1 MFVKILH
8 LIKFCCIIKLMMK
21 DFNKLSVAFYWHM
34 HQPVYQ
40 LEDTFLMP
48 YVRLHAVKDYLDM
61 VLFLEKFPGL
71 KLNFNV
77 VPSLVDSVLAYT
89 EQGLTDVHQD
99 LTLSPVEELTD
110 EEKAF
115 ILNNFFS
122 AKYETMILKSERY
135 TSLYKRRF
143 KSQNL
148 PIEQFS
154 YQDYSDLMALFN
166 LVWIDP
172 SHKSRYPEFEYL
184 FEKQEGFTQEDRE
197 NIIRLH
203 LSIMR
208 DIVPTYK
215 KYLQESR
222 IEITTSPY
230 YHPIVP
236 ILQDV
241 KTTIKNVKTVEGL
254 PAQFA
259 MTMDARK
266 QIRAGLDRIEE
277 ILGVR
282 PKGFWPPE
290 LCLSNKTL
298 STLAQE
304 GIKWTISDEA
314 ILSESINFSFI
325 RDFKGNLEDPYHI
338 LKVYEA
344 KASNDVPI
352 DIIFRDRSLANL
364 INFEYANLDCKLAGY
379 DLYDKIK
386 SIQSKL
392 LVSPD
397 DTHLLTIA
405 LDGENCWERYTNDGI
420 EFLNTIYSSLEND
433 SSIETVLISDY
444 IERDMHKKTLNKIVA
459 GSWINNSFQCW
470 IGDLEKNAAWNTVK
484 RVRDDLFAFKKEHR
498 NLSSKKF
505 EAAIRELY
513 ICQGSDWFWWYGEP
527 NTSGQDY
534 IFDYIFRERL
544 KNIYRIIG
552 AEPPEYLDE
561 SIIST
566 NELAMRYP
574 TELIT
579 LDIDGKLDSDDKW
592 SSAGSI
598 VIPDGPVYQENKLF
612 DKISFCNDNENIYLR
627 IYVNKNNGEKHSK
640 KINQFHIYTRNAS
653 MLIPGAPIRLINRN
667 DSNASMIKEKFN
679 NEFVLTIINNELFP
693 IRFLNVPDVNCW
705 KFTTANNIKLIFKD
719 VIDIKIPFDDLS
731 IGHGDVLE
739 FFFATSDNG
748 IKDTYIPQDALLALK
763 RG

>member
-1 MFVKILH
+1 M
-8 LIKFCCIIKLMMK
+8 IKDL
-21 DFNKLSVAFYWHM
+21 NKLSVAFYWHL

-61 VLFLEKFPGL
+61 VQVLEKYPKL

-77 VPSLVDSVLAYT
+77 VPSLLDSILNYT
-89 EQGLTDVHQD
+89 EKGFTDVHQD
-99 LTLSPVEELTD
+99 LTVANIEELSD
-110 EEKAF
+110 EEKSF

-135 TSLYKRRF
+135 VALYKYRY
-143 KSQNL
+143 KSQDTSINK
-148 PIEQFS
+148 FS
-154 YQDYSDLMALFN
+154 NQDFSDLMALFN

-172 SHKSRYPEFEYL
+172 THKSRYPEFEYL
-184 FEKQEGFTQEDRE
+184 FEKQENFTQEDRE

-203 LSIMR
+203 LTIMR
-208 DIVPTYK
+208 EIIPTYK
-215 KYLQESR
+215 KYLEQGR

-241 KTTIKNVKTVEGL
+241 KTTIKNVKTTKGL
-254 PAQFA
+254 PSQFA
-259 MTMDARK
+259 MTTDARK

-277 ILGVR
+277 IFGVR

-298 STLAQE
+298 STLAKE

-314 ILSESINFSFI
+314 ILSASINCEFV

-338 LKVYEA
+338 LKVYDF
-344 KASNDVPI
+344 KSASNPPI

-364 INFEYANLDCKLAGY
+364 INFEYANIDCKLAAH

-405 LDGENCWERYTNDGI
+405 LDGENCWERYLNDGC
-420 EFLNTIYSSLEND
+420 EFLDTIYTEFEND
-433 SSIETVLISDY
+433 ESLETVLISEY
-444 IERDMHKKTLNKIVA
+444 IEKDEHKKSLNKIFA
-459 GSWINNSFQCW
+459 GSWVNNSFQCW
-470 IGDLEKNAAWNTVK
+470 IGDPEKNRAWNILK
-484 RVRDDLFAFKKEHR
+484 QVRDDLFKYKSEHR
-498 NLSSKKF
+498 DLST
-505 EAAIRELY
+505 EQIQQAMRELY

-544 KNIYRIIG
+544 KNIYKIIG
-552 AEPPEYLDE
+552 TDSPEFLDE
-561 SIIST
+561 PIITST
-566 NELAMRYP
+566 ELAMRYP
-574 TELIT
+574 EDLIT
-579 LDIDGKLDSDDKW
+579 IEIDGKQESDANW
-592 SSAGSI
+592 NRAGSI
-598 VIPDGPVYQENKLF
+598 IIPDGPVYQENKLF
-612 DKISFCNDNENIYLR
+612 DKICFCNDLDNIYLR
-627 IYVNKNNGEKHSK
+627 IYVNKNNCSKHSK

-653 MLIPGAPIRLINRN
+653 MLRAAAPIRLINRN
-667 DSNASMIKEKFN
+667 DSNGLMIKEKFN
-679 NEFVLTIINNELFP
+679 NEFVLTIINSELFP
-693 IRFLNVPDVNCW
+693 IRFLNVPEENCW
-705 KFTTANNIKLIFKD
+705 KFAAANSVKLIADD
-719 VIDIKIPFDDLS
+719 VIDIKIPFEDLG
-731 IGHGDVLE
+731 IGHGEILE

-763 RG
+763 RS

>member
-1 MFVKILH
+1 
-8 LIKFCCIIKLMMK
+8 
-21 DFNKLSVAFYWHM
+21 
-34 HQPVYQ
+34 
-40 LEDTFLMP
+40 MP

-61 VLFLEKFPGL
+61 ILVLEKYPKL

-77 VPSLVDSVLAYT
+77 VPSLVDSVLSYT
-89 EQGLTDVHQD
+89 ENGFTDVHQD
-99 LTLSPVEELTD
+99 LTLSNVEELSD

-122 AKYETMILKSERY
+122 AKYETMIAKSERY
-135 TSLYKRRF
+135 ISLYKKRF

-148 PIEQFS
+148 PIEEFS
-154 YQDYSDLMALFN
+154 NQDYSDLMALFN

-172 SHKSRYPEFEYL
+172 VHKSRYPEFEYL
-184 FEKQEGFTQEDRE
+184 FEKYEGFTKEDRE

-203 LSIMR
+203 LMIMR
-208 DIVPTYK
+208 EIVPTYRE
-215 KYLQESR
+215 YLKQGR

-236 ILQDV
+236 VLQDV
-241 KTTIKNVKTVEGL
+241 RTTIKNVKTTEGL
-254 PAQFA
+254 PSKFA

-298 STLAQE
+298 ATLAQE

-314 ILSESINFSFI
+314 ILAASIGFSFV

-338 LKVYEA
+338 LKVYE
-344 KASNDVPI
+344 SNNSQNSPI

-364 INFEYANLDCKLAGY
+364 INFEYANIDCKLAGH

-397 DTHLLTIA
+397 DKHLLTIA
-405 LDGENCWERYTNDGI
+405 LDGENCWERYTNDGT
-420 EFLNTIYSSLEND
+420 EFLDTIYSALEND
-433 SSIETVLISDY
+433 TTIETVLISEY
-444 IERDMHKKTLNKIVA
+444 IEQDEHKKTLNKIVA

-470 IGDLEKNAAWNTVK
+470 IGDPEKNQAWNTVK
-484 RVRDDLFAFKKEHR
+484 RVRDDLFMFKKEHR
-498 NLSSKKF
+498 DLAPEKF
-505 EAAIRELY
+505 DAAMKELY

-544 KNIYRIIG
+544 KNIYKIIG
-552 AEPPEYLDE
+552 AEVPEYLDE
-561 SIIST
+561 PIIST

-574 TELIT
+574 QELIT
-579 LDIDGKLDSDDKW
+579 LEIDGKQDSDILWEK
-592 SSAGSI
+592 AGSI

-612 DKISFCNDNENIYLR
+612 DKICFCNDTENIYLR
-627 IYVNKNNGEKHSK
+627 IYVNKNNSAKHSR

-653 MLIPGAPIRLINRN
+653 TLKAGAPIRLINRN

-679 NEFVLTIINNELFP
+679 NEFVLTLINSELFP
-693 IRFLNVPDVNCW
+693 IRFLNVPEENCW
-705 KFTTANNIKLIFKD
+705 RFAQANDIKLIYKD

-731 IGHGDVLE
+731 VEHGDILE